1 MNIDKL
7 KRFIPDALAA
17 RGRSKDRSTKVGAV
31 ALDKDFVLKSSGYN
45 GFPRGVDD
53 TLDERHARPLKYD
66 WTLHAEMNV
75 VAQAARPVLE
85 GTTVIVTSLHPCPIC
100 AGMLIQTGVV
110 RVLAPRTEAVKRIEE
125 GREDWDEK
133 GAIAMQMLAEAG
145 VEVVYYDEEP

>member
-145 VEVVYYDEEP
+145 VEVVYYDEES